1 MIALLLA
8 TALAAD
14 PETDR
19 SSVGIGLSA
28 VAETWDDTA
37 LGDVYRT
44 GTIAP
49 TVHAVVPLMG
59 IVHLD
64 LELGYRRIRAR
75 SDGLD
80 ARLEVVPASAL
91 VDLRLVR
98 RDFGELYLGL
108 GPALFAYSERHP
120 GNASPSS
127 STVLRGMRGAFETR
141 LGVRI
146 DTGLVSPST
155 IPDLK
160 TGVKRVEIDISGG
173 RRFVLPS
180 DTGFRLGAWRLQIG
194 VLARL

>member
-19 SSVGIGLSA
+19 ASVGIGLSA

-44 GTIAP
+44 GMVAP
-49 TVHAVVPLMG
+49 AVHAVVPLLG
-59 IVHLD
+59 IVQLD
-64 LELGYRRIRAR
+64 LELAYRRIHPRTE
-75 SDGLD
+75 GLD
-80 ARLEVVPASAL
+80 ARLEVLPSVAMLDFEL
-91 VDLRLVR
+91 VH
-98 RDFGELYLGL
+98 RDFGDLYLGV
-108 GPALFAYSERHP
+108 GPSLLAFSERHP
-120 GNASPSS
+120 SNGSDTT
-127 STVLRGMRGAFETR
+127 STVLRGMRGALETR
-141 LGVRI
+141 LGARI
-146 DTGLVSPST
+146 DTGLVTPST

-160 TGVKRVEIDISGG
+160 SGVKRVEIDISGG

-180 DTGFRLGAWRLQIG
+180 DTGFQLGAWRLQVG